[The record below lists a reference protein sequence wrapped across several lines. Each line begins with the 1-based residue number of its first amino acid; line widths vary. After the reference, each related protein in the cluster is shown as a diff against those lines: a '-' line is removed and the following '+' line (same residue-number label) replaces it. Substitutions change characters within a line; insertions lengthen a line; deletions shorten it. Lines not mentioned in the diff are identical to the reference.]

1 MFLNLN
7 NFRRPVIEM
16 IKVHA
21 GLLIFISLALSRGT
35 FEECAPPEP
44 SISLSVDDGPDA
56 SPKCFDAEKNIQ
68 ADSVL
73 ELRPNCTATSDR
85 VTLNLRHEVQLPED
99 IFHGCYPLPPTAFQ
113 RSLVSRHN
121 PRLGRA
127 IRRIQSGLPLTI
139 VTLGGSVAY
148 GNEAGGPLG
157 ASNHWFVV
165 WLQQRYPKANV
176 YHHNLARGA
185 TDSIWILANFET
197 ITRYQPD
204 LVLYDYSTND
214 ISPTAAS
221 EPVKM
226 RSISEA
232 VIRTVYNMPSAPA
245 IIQMV
250 LFRSLHQG
258 RDAMALEVET
268 EGIEPVAKYYNATL
282 ISYRKA
288 IWPSLNKP
296 PSGGVIKFKKIH
308 PLW

>member
-1 MFLNLN
+1 MFRLYS
-7 NFRRPVIEM
+7 
-16 IKVHA
+16 
-21 GLLIFISLALSRGT
+21 GLIVFISLAQPRWIS
-35 FEECAPPEP
+35 EACAPPEP
-44 SISLSVDDGPDA
+44 VISLGVGKGASA
-56 SPKCFDAEKNIQ
+56 SPKCFDSDNNIQ

-73 ELRPNCTATSDR
+73 EPPLNCTSAADR
-85 VTLNLRHEVQLPED
+85 VALTLKHEVQLPGD
-99 IFHGCYPLPPTAFQ
+99 IFHGCYPLPPASFQ
-113 RSLVSRHN
+113 RSLVNRCN
-121 PRLGRA
+121 PRLSRA
-127 IRRIQSGLPLTI
+127 IRRVQSGLSLTV

-176 YHHNLARGA
+176 THHNLARGA
-185 TDSIWILANFET
+185 TDSIWILANSEL
-197 ITRYQPD
+197 IARYRPD

-232 VIRTVYNMPSAPA
+232 VVRTIYSMPSAPA

-250 LFRSLHQG
+250 LFRSPRQG
-258 RDAMALEVET
+258 RDALTLEVET
-268 EGIEPVAKYYNATL
+268 EGIEPVAEYYDVTL

-288 IWPSLNKP
+288 IWPSLNRP
-296 PSGGVIKFKKIH
+296 PSGGVIMFKKTH